1 MRITMKKDINI
12 ATDFCKAPA
21 GRYRKNGDYTGEV
34 FREDVLV
41 PALLNDEYSEV
52 CINLDGLD
60 GVGSSFWDE
69 VFGEM
74 LRNHQVSYDIL
85 RKKMQLVCSDDVYL
99 VPTIE
104 SIIKDAI
111 RG

>member
-1 MRITMKKDINI
+1 MKKDINI

-34 FREDVLV
+34 FREDVLL
-41 PALLNDEYSEV
+41 PALINDEFSEV
-52 CINLDGLD
+52 CINLDDLD

-74 LRNHQVSYDIL
+74 LRNRQVSYDII
-85 RKKMQLVCSDDVYL
+85 KQKMKLVCSDDVYL

-111 RG
+111 NG